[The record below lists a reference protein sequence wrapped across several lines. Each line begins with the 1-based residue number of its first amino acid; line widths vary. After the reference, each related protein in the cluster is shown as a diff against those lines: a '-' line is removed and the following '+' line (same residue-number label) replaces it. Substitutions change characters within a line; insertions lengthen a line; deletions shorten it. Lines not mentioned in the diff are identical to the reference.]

1 MALAGTDS
9 RAARATE
16 GRSRSSAPA
25 TSHGFAPGRREHRP
39 GSGSLRTTNG
49 SRRSSPPGTA
59 TERWP
64 PPPSSASRSSS
75 GTAEAALQATSAL
88 AADENG
94 AGEEP
99 RRVVL
104 CSDRGV
110 IEFASPSSRALLE
123 RYLAIDKGRVA
134 AGVLRRRTLLLAQG
148 ERQLHIRIART
159 GALCVL
165 LLDERHSR
173 MESLTTRERQILE
186 HVALGQQNDAI
197 GLQLGIAPATIAKHL
212 EHVYRKLDVPNRTAA
227 AALLNPPARAAST
240 DAR

>member
-1 MALAGTDS
+1 
-9 RAARATE
+9 
-16 GRSRSSAPA
+16 
-25 TSHGFAPGRREHRP
+25 
-39 GSGSLRTTNG
+39 
-49 SRRSSPPGTA
+49 
-59 TERWP
+59 
-64 PPPSSASRSSS
+64 
-75 GTAEAALQATSAL
+75 
-88 AADENG
+88 
-94 AGEEP
+94 
-99 RRVVL
+99 
-104 CSDRGV
+104 V

-134 AGVLRRRTLLLAQG
+134 AGVLRLHTLLLAQG
-148 ERQLHIRIART
+148 ERRLHIRIART

-197 GLQLGIAPATIAKHL
+197 GLELGIAPATVAKHL

-227 AALLNPPARAAST
+227 AALLDPAACPAST